1 MNLNMTPSIGEIT
14 LDKEWDSRLISNLKP
29 TNQNYK
35 QDLIEWLETKHFR
48 VNTDSLYMDTA
59 TNSMGLMETNHPPV
73 EFSIPTK
80 RLIAQS
86 TELTN
91 QYNFSKRVI
100 SWYYVRDSKHTLIKN
115 SKEALYLI
123 QEGYYKFE
131 ANVNQKQKMVDRIK
145 EILLYGVRNIQ
156 GPMPPS
162 EYIRNITSI
171 NQDIPI
177 EYDPTNNCI
186 TISLLEKYSRE
197 YLSTNVLR
205 TLKELPNYV
214 DKFRKASKNSPYPWT
229 NPKHYNLLMQSP
241 VTVVNKAMISL
252 MDKDST
258 SYKSRPRTQEI
269 HAAYPVFC
277 SSVEDHKKILTAVSL
292 LWNNNRGYNGTSA
305 SLWSLQKITGKC
317 RASEPHSFF
326 NLMLTFGLCPYI
338 YNKNA
343 DRPEVNTFNVVRFKP
358 IKWNKPEYLQK
369 TYIFR
374 EEMDVKAYVL
384 MLYLQ
389 LGIINE
395 QEYTAF
401 ETHFGLNTDENG
413 NPFNDNV
420 LCVPLCKPH
429 FSYALS
435 GIEN

>member
-1 MNLNMTPSIGEIT
+1 MNQPTAPSIGEIT
-14 LDKEWDSRLISNLKP
+14 LDKEWNSRPIPSPKP
-29 TNQNYK
+29 TPNQNHK
-35 QDLIEWLETKHFR
+35 QDLIEWLVTKHFR
-48 VNTDSLYMDTA
+48 VNADTLYMDTA
-59 TNSMGLMETNHPPV
+59 TNTLGLINTNHPPV
-73 EFSIPTK
+73 EFNIPTK

-91 QYNFSKRVI
+91 RYNYSKRVI
-100 SWYYVRDSKHTLIKN
+100 NWYYVRDNKNTLIKDN
-115 SKEALYLI
+115 KEALYLI

-131 ANVNQKQKMVDRIK
+131 ASVNQRQKMVDKIK

-156 GPMPPS
+156 GPIPPS
-162 EYIRNITSI
+162 EYLRNITSL

-177 EYDPTNNCI
+177 EYDPTSNYI

-197 YLSTNVLR
+197 YLSTSVTR

-229 NPKHYNLLMQSP
+229 TPKHYDLLMQSP

-258 SYKSRPRTQEI
+258 SYTSRPRTQEI
-269 HAAYPVFC
+269 HTAYPVFC
-277 SSVEDHKKILTAVSL
+277 SSVEDHKKILKAVSL
-292 LWNNNRGYNGTSA
+292 LWNNTRRCSSTA
-305 SLWSLQKITGKC
+305 LWNLQKISNKC
-317 RASEPHSFF
+317 KVSDPHSFF

-338 YNKNA
+338 YNNN
-343 DRPEVNTFNVVRFKP
+343 NTFNSVRFKP
-358 IKWNKPEYLQK
+358 IKWNNPEYLQK

-401 ETHFGLNTDENG
+401 EAHFQLNTDANG
-413 NPFNDNV
+413 SPFNNNV